1 MPHTNPLFELSTEAL
16 CILDTQNCILHANTA
31 MEEFT
36 QQKKQA
42 LVGNDFLKEIEKKFE
57 CQNTI
62 TTKNLL
68 AKFIYQLEKT
78 RKQINIKIIDSYTFT
93 LHKNNINSRKEYK
106 ISAISTQNQ
115 QIYISIVHTSDN
127 LASNLADTFIET
139 SAIQTK
145 QLNIILATVPD
156 GIFIINE
163 KGIISLVN
171 PAAEIIFGYKEE
183 ELLGKSIEILLA
195 DKPIPDTLAQLII
208 DSSSDLKTIN
218 NVELI
223 TKHKNQNE
231 FPISVSL
238 SETHF
243 EDGKTVYIALVRNL
257 TKSKEEKN
265 KLRDSQNFG
274 ESIFQAAKIGLA
286 VINQWGYF
294 VNVNKQYALMT
305 GYEPEELIGKVYSI
319 IAPNFELEDAIN
331 TIKHTRT
338 ENTTIK
344 RFWKLLR
351 KDNSLI
357 DIELYINDFYNRHEE
372 QFFILSSKDITDEK
386 NIEKDLRNT
395 KNLLEGIFQSLDNV
409 FWSYDIK
416 KDKLLTISAAIEKI
430 YDISQEELKNDPNAW
445 LKKVH
450 PEDLKL
456 IIEVRKKAREGQSM
470 SYEYRIIDAKGNIK
484 WIQTDVKVT
493 VDKNKIPIRIE
504 GVDTEITQRVLA
516 NQELDSTKRMLQFI
530 LDSLPDGVI
539 FTSPNLEIEWINPAI
554 KNLLG
559 YEEEEYIGKV
569 FSSLFEEN
577 SFSLVADHFN
587 IIDKTS
593 IFEIILRGKNGNLIY
608 SETISTP
615 VYDSNKI
622 IIGYLYVIRDISER
636 KMFEEEK
643 AQIMRSL
650 AQFKRTLD
658 VTKDSVFMFDATT
671 HLFIYANKGATEAV
685 GYSFE
690 ELRNM
695 KLIDLMNDI
704 NPQDFEQLTSYVINN
719 TNHQIN
725 IDTYF
730 LHKSE
735 GKFPVNLLL
744 QYVDLDD
751 GENRFVAIVRDISD
765 RKTSEKLLKESE
777 LKFRSTFEQ
786 AGIGI
791 AHIEID
797 LSWATFNV
805 HFCKITGY
813 SQDELSIRKLRE
825 ITHPKDLPRDIM
837 QLRRVLNE
845 KSEGYSM
852 RTRYIHKNGD
862 TIWLNLSLSVVKDD
876 DKKPA
881 FIVMFIE
888 NISDQVEAE
897 EMLRQ
902 TLEELKVSNY
912 ELDQFV
918 YKASHDLRS
927 PLTSILG
934 LLNIAEIDREHA
946 LSHVKQIRGRIHKL
960 DEFVQSIIN
969 YSQTSN
975 LETKYEPLHI
985 EYLIHTNIAD
995 LDFLPYSNEI
1005 KFKIKSNQKGV
1016 IYTDNLRLNV
1026 ILRNLLSNAIKFAD
1040 KTKKTSIILIET
1052 KLRKDKKFVLTITDN
1067 GLGIDTAYQERIF
1080 DMFYRGNEKSDGNGL
1095 GLYIVRQAV
1104 EKLGG
1109 ELKFASELGKGSTFM
1124 IILPNFKPQTEKKL
1138 KKLFIPPN
1146 LNNKKGNRNN

>member
-1 MPHTNPLFELSTEAL
+1 MVE
-16 CILDTQNCILHANTA
+16 
-31 MEEFT
+31 
-36 QQKKQA
+36 
-42 LVGNDFLKEIEKKFE
+42 
-57 CQNTI
+57 
-62 TTKNLL
+62 
-68 AKFIYQLEKT
+68 
-78 RKQINIKIIDSYTFT
+78 
-93 LHKNNINSRKEYK
+93 
-106 ISAISTQNQ
+106 
-115 QIYISIVHTSDN
+115 
-127 LASNLADTFIET
+127 TFIAKN
-139 SAIQTK
+139 AIQTK

-156 GIFIINE
+156 GIFVINA

-183 ELLGKSIEILLA
+183 ELLGKSVEMLLS
-195 DKPIPDTLAQLII
+195 DNIIPETIAQLMAQSLPNKKVIHNI
-208 DSSSDLKTIN
+208 
-218 NVELI
+218 ELI
-223 TKHKNQNE
+223 AKNKNQVD
-231 FPISVSL
+231 FPLSISL
-238 SETHF
+238 NETHF
-243 EDGKTVYIALVRNL
+243 EEGKTVYIALVRNL
-257 TKSKEEKN
+257 TKSKEVQN

-286 VINQWGYF
+286 VINEWGYF

-305 GYEPEELIGKVYSI
+305 GYVPEELIGKVYSI
-319 IAPNFELEDAIN
+319 LTPNFDIEDSIL
-331 TIKHTRT
+331 TIKQARKG
-338 ENTTIK
+338 NLNIK
-344 RFWKLLR
+344 RFWKIKR
-351 KDNSLI
+351 KDSSLI
-357 DIELYINDFYNRHEE
+357 DIELYVNNFYNRREE
-372 QFFILSSKDITDEK
+372 QFFILSSKDITEEK
-386 NIEKDLRNT
+386 SVEYDLRNT
-395 KNLLEGIFQSLDNV
+395 KELVEGIFQSLDNV
-409 FWSYDIK
+409 FWSYDVE
-416 KDKLLTISAAIEKI
+416 KDKLLTISSAVEKI
-430 YDISQEELKNDPNAW
+430 YDISQQQLKENPNVW
-445 LKKVH
+445 LKRVH
-450 PEDLKL
+450 PDDIEKVKEQRLKTRDGL
-456 IIEVRKKAREGQSM
+456 ST
-470 SYEYRIIDAKGNIK
+470 SYEYRIIDRKGNTK

-493 VDKNKIPIRIE
+493 LDQNEKPIRIE
-504 GVDTEITQRVLA
+504 GVDTEITQRILA

-539 FTSPNLEIEWINPAI
+539 FTTPNLEIEWFNPAI

-559 YEEEEYIGKV
+559 YDEEEYKGKV
-569 FSSLFEEN
+569 FSTLFQED
-577 SFSLVADHFN
+577 SFFLISDHFD
-587 IIDKTS
+587 IMEKTS
-593 IFEIILRGKNGNLIY
+593 VFEIILKCKDGTLIH

-615 VYDSNKI
+615 VYDSNKTV
-622 IIGYLYVIRDISER
+622 IGYLYVIRDISEQR
-636 KMFEEEK
+636 IFEEEK

-685 GYSFE
+685 GYSFG
-690 ELRNM
+690 ELRTM
-695 KLIDLMNDI
+695 KLIDLMSDI
-704 NPQDFEQLTSYVINN
+704 NPQDFEQLASYVISN

-725 IDTYF
+725 LDTNF
-730 LHKSE
+730 LHKSG
-735 GKFPVNLLL
+735 GKFPVALLL

-751 GENRFVAIVRDISD
+751 GENRFVAIVRDISE
-765 RKTSEKLLKESE
+765 RKITEQLLKESE

-791 AHIEID
+791 AHIGID
-797 LSWATFNV
+797 LSWAAFNV
-805 HFCKITGY
+805 HFCKMTGY
-813 SQDELSIRKLRE
+813 SQAELSIRKLRE

-876 DKKPA
+876 DKSPA

-902 TLEELKVSNY
+902 TLEELKTSNY

-934 LLNIAEIDREHA
+934 LLNIAEIDNQNA
-946 LSHVKQIRGRIHKL
+946 LSYVEKIRGRIHKL

-975 LETKYEPLHI
+975 LETKYEPLRI
-985 EYLIHTNIAD
+985 EYLIHKNIAD
-995 LDFLPYSNEI
+995 LDFLPYASEI

-1026 ILRNLLSNAIKFAD
+1026 ILRNLLSNAIKFID
-1040 KTKKTSIILIET
+1040 RNKKTSIILVET
-1052 KLRKDKKFVLTITDN
+1052 ALREDKKFVLTITDN
-1067 GLGIDTAYQERIF
+1067 GLGIDKQYQERIF
-1080 DMFYRGNEKSDGNGL
+1080 DMFYRGNENSDGNGL

-1109 ELKFASELGKGSTFM
+1109 ELKFASQLGKGSTFM
-1124 IILPNFKPQTEKKL
+1124 IILPNFEPKSKEEL
-1138 KKLFIPPN
+1138 EKLFIPMSIEN
-1146 LNNKKGNRNN
+1146 VDNKGNRNN